1 LCFTLQEDALLL
13 EGHRRHG
20 NKWTMIAQEIG
31 GRTDNAVKNR
41 WAALEKKRRGDDDPS
56 AAAAGGGGSNPGYG
70 RYMPPVM
77 RPQNDLLGVRRTIA
91 KDQPRY
97 RTPQQLQ
104 QLQMQQ
110 LGGMLAGEGPWAMQE
125 ARQTDQLP
133 YAMPAV
139 TTGMVAPPSGVCRL
153 KGGLLAR
160 IVDVQMAAGVNTVT
174 VDLQQFK
181 LHTCGRGTAASTR
194 Y

>member
-1 LCFTLQEDALLL
+1 LQEDALLL

-41 WAALEKKRRGDDDPS
+41 WAALEKKRRGDDGPS
-56 AAAAGGGGSNPGYG
+56 AAPSSG
-70 RYMPPVM
+70 RNNQFGRIVAPVM
-77 RPQNDLLGVRRTIA
+77 GPQFDVLGVRRVIA

-97 RTPQQLQ
+97 RAPTAQQLQ
-104 QLQMQQ
+104 QMQMQQ
-110 LGGMLAGEGPWAMQE
+110 LGSMPAAEGPWAMQE

-139 TTGMVAPPSGVCRL
+139 TTGMVAPASGVRRL
-153 KGGLLAR
+153 KEGLRQRCNSVWL
-160 IVDVQMAAGVNTVT
+160 
-174 VDLQQFK
+174 
-181 LHTCGRGTAASTR
+181 
-194 Y
+194 